1 MFHSS
6 RSNVTRQLAVA
17 DGGRTAELWV
27 RADVPG
33 GSNDRQ
39 ERLHERAR
47 DVGAFEAV
55 STRLVPNRLSLSGL
69 PAETPSGA
77 ALRDLAVDARR
88 WAADADVELDPYLPI
103 ATESPLASTDERRVL
118 TFPSVVLLERDA
130 DGIAHVTPHVDGE
143 RVVSVESRLE
153 ALSSTT
159 ERRVVTT
166 EP

>member
-1 MFHSS
+1 M
-6 RSNVTRQLAVA
+6 TRQLAVA

-33 GSNDRQ
+33 GANDRQ

-47 DVGAFEAV
+47 GVGAFEEV
-55 STRLVPNRLSLSGL
+55 STRLVPNRLSLSGP
-69 PAETPSGA
+69 PAESPSGA

-103 ATESPLASTDERRVL
+103 AAESPLASTDERRVL

-130 DGIAHVTPHVDGE
+130 DGIAYVAPHVDDD

-153 ALSSTT
+153 ALSSTAQRSAVPT
-159 ERRVVTT
+159 ES
-166 EP
+166 